1 MLSRLIR
8 KDVSSLGHGNR
19 KQALLFLFLICC
31 AAVLTAVNRG
41 VKGDWNDML
50 GQARGVR
57 AIYLAI
63 PKRKPAQV
71 WYTIGVGSSKIFPL
85 FSPLISLVGTLRGSC
100 IDYLMHFLLGWQQ
113 SQPNS
118 KTFLQSRGLSNGSKS
133 VSKEARVC
141 TEGLW
146 DIST

>member
-19 KQALLFLFLICC
+19 KQALLFLLLICC

-50 GQARGVR
+50 GQARGVW

-71 WYTIGVGSSKIFPL
+71 WYTIQIFPL

-100 IDYLMHFLLGWQQ
+100 IDYLMHFLLGWEQ

-141 TEGLW
+141 AEGQW